1 MEKVIVLCLL
11 CMYMKPPEGYRGFF
25 VYFFFKYFN
34 NSKLIINISWHL
46 YKVSV
51 QECLLKPWLYLLG
64 ASKSDIN
71 TENRINMVRRVTYAK
86 THKIVRQVQER
97 QVE

>member
-1 MEKVIVLCLL
+1 MSALHVHET
-11 CMYMKPPEGYRGFF
+11 PEGYRLFF
-25 VYFFFKYFN
+25 CFFKYFS

-46 YKVSV
+46 FKVSV

-71 TENRINMVRRVTYAK
+71 TENTINMVRRVTYAK
-86 THKIVRQVQER
+86 IHKVRL
-97 QVE
+97 

>member
-11 CMYMKPPEGYRGFF
+11 CMYMKPPEGYRFF
-25 VYFFFKYFN
+25 CVFFKYFN
-34 NSKLIINISWHL
+34 KSKLIINISWHL
-46 YKVSV
+46 FKVSV

-71 TENRINMVRRVTYAK
+71 TQNRINMVRRVTHAK
-86 THKIVRQVQER
+86 THKVRL
-97 QVE
+97 